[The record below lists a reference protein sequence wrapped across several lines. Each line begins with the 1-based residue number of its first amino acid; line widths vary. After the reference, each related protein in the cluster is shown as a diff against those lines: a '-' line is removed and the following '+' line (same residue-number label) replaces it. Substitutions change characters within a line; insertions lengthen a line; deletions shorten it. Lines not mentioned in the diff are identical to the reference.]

1 MTIYLLL
8 PCPTLLGKK
17 NRGRGFVN
25 VISVVVPRPSNVS
38 CSWRLIAKF
47 RSWREGTDP
56 AMRGREGRQ
65 EAKRVTG
72 GRS

>member
-1 MTIYLLL
+1 MTIYSLRTLS
-8 PCPTLLGKK
+8 TLLGET
-17 NRGRGFVN
+17 NSGREIVN
-25 VISVVVPRPSNVS
+25 VISVVVPRPSNIS
-38 CSWRLIAKF
+38 CSWRLMAKF

-56 AMRGREGRQ
+56 AKRGREGRR